1 MSNRVKVRQ
10 YIAYKTNHTTDL
22 ALVFQEFD
30 AFLSYLEK
38 EDLLEV
44 TELRPIANGKEV
56 SAAFELPNGRWLA
69 SALEMLIRW
78 QLLHPHNTDKDQAL
92 EVLKSRRAELG
103 I

>member
-1 MSNRVKVRQ
+1 M
-10 YIAYKTNHTTDL
+10 
-22 ALVFQEFD
+22 LVFQEFD

-44 TELRPIANGKEV
+44 TELRPIANGKEI
-56 SAAFELPNGRWLA
+56 SAAFGLPNGKWIA
-69 SALEMLIRW
+69 SALEILISW
-78 QLLHPHNTDKDQAL
+78 QLLHPKSTDKDQAL